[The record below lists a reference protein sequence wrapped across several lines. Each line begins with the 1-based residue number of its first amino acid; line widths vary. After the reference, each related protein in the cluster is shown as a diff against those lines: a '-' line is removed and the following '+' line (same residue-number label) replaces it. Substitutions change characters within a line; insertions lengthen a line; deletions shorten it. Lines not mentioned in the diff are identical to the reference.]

1 MGKKDAPDNVVSSIG
16 DAVVRE
22 SDVKLLDGPHWLS
35 DRIIGFYFEYLH
47 QQIHEGSEKIC
58 FISPEVSQFLKL
70 VGTEDLNCF
79 VEPLQLM
86 KKELIVLAVNNAN
99 DPSAPGGS
107 HWSLLIYTLQAEHF
121 YHFDSSSGMNT
132 DDARALSKKIY
143 TYLKCS
149 KSESSKSNTLPF
161 TEMIDVLQQSN
172 GYDCGIHVLA
182 NARNSSRH
190 LTLYGTPAGLPKLQ
204 EKEVKEMRM
213 DVKRT
218 ILAAAKL

>member
-1 MGKKDAPDNVVSSIG
+1 M
-16 DAVVRE
+16 
-22 SDVKLLDGPHWLS
+22 
-35 DRIIGFYFEYLH
+35 
-47 QQIHEGSEKIC
+47 
-58 FISPEVSQFLKL
+58 KL

-107 HWSLLIYTLQAEHF
+107 HWSLLIYTLQVFFNIYFILTRRKSDIGTFTPILIFNFQAEHF

-149 KSESSKSNTLPF
+149 KSDSSKSNMLPF
-161 TEMIDVLQQSN
+161 TETIDVGLYSKR
-172 GYDCGIHVLA
+172 YLDGIYLNMMHVLLD
-182 NARNSSRH
+182 NFLNQVIYFRS
-190 LTLYGTPAGLPKLQ
+190 L
-204 EKEVKEMRM
+204 
-213 DVKRT
+213 
-218 ILAAAKL
+218 

>member
-1 MGKKDAPDNVVSSIG
+1 M
-16 DAVVRE
+16 
-22 SDVKLLDGPHWLS
+22 
-35 DRIIGFYFEYLH
+35 
-47 QQIHEGSEKIC
+47 
-58 FISPEVSQFLKL
+58 KL

-107 HWSLLIYTLQAEHF
+107 HWSLLIYTLQVFFNIYFILTRRKSDIGTFTPILIFNLQAEHF

-161 TEMIDVLQQSN
+161 TETIDVGLYSKR
-172 GYDCGIHVLA
+172 YLDGIYL
-182 NARNSSRH
+182 NM
-190 LTLYGTPAGLPKLQ
+190 YC
-204 EKEVKEMRM
+204 
-213 DVKRT
+213 
-218 ILAAAKL
+218 